1 MSGRRVLALY
11 GALLLGFA
19 AVVCRL
25 YWLCSNTE
33 YAVRAAAQSEA
44 VLRLPAARGNFYDCD
59 GLPLT
64 GLSQSWL
71 ALCFPGEGSYARLYP
86 YADADGQ
93 ARLYRERN
101 TSRPFLLDVVQD
113 VSGLGVRCYAVPRRY
128 AAAPLAEQLIGYLD
142 SEGHGAAG
150 LEAALDDVLYTGER
164 DTLHCAVTAQG
175 RLQRGSEPILEKADS
190 APQGV
195 RLTLSRSIQRA
206 AEGVAAESMATGCI
220 LIIDVSS
227 GKVRACVSLPGF
239 DAANVGESLTAP
251 DSPLLNRAF
260 SAYAVGS
267 VFKPV
272 LAAAALEAGE
282 GDFIRECPGYDALNG
297 QVYRCAGSVPHG
309 LVGLDGALEKS
320 CNGYFIELGRELGP
334 ERVRKMAAAL
344 GFGKGQDIADGLR
357 SASGVLPEAET
368 LENEGQFA
376 NFCFGQGELLA
387 TPLQVAGMMNTIAAG
402 GVYHTPHFVEC
413 TVDETTGEELT
424 PLAHSSS
431 RRVFA
436 EQTAEKL
443 QKLLAGVVAEGTGQQ
458 AAPSE
463 GTAAG
468 KTGTAQTGQFRDGEE
483 LKNYW
488 FAGFYPAEKPRWTIV
503 VMQDAQTEPEVSSA
517 AVFARLCDAL
527 SAGEGMVLLFC
538 LLFWPRSVTIYL
550 YLYVCY
556 PNLTIKGAFSSM
568 AVIEI
573 VGGVILLVVSVV
585 IFALTLM
592 QHTHGQGLAG
602 VINGSAYGANNAR
615 LTPADQMLAKV
626 TRIAGIIFFVVA
638 ILACV
643 FASRLA

>member
-71 ALCFPGEGSYARLYP
+71 ALCFPGESSYARLYP
-86 YADADGQ
+86 YTDADGQ

-113 VSGLGVRCYAVPRRY
+113 VSGLGVRCYAIPRRY

-190 APQGV
+190 ALQGV

-402 GVYHTPHFVEC
+402 GVYHPAFRGVYRGR
-413 TVDETTGEELT
+413 DDGRR
-424 PLAHSSS
+424 AH
-431 RRVFA
+431 
-436 EQTAEKL
+436 
-443 QKLLAGVVAEGTGQQ
+443 
-458 AAPSE
+458 
-463 GTAAG
+463 AAG
-468 KTGTAQTGQFRDGEE
+468 T
-483 LKNYW
+483 
-488 FAGFYPAEKPRWTIV
+488 
-503 VMQDAQTEPEVSSA
+503 
-517 AVFARLCDAL
+517 
-527 SAGEGMVLLFC
+527 
-538 LLFWPRSVTIYL
+538 
-550 YLYVCY
+550 
-556 PNLTIKGAFSSM
+556 
-568 AVIEI
+568 
-573 VGGVILLVVSVV
+573 
-585 IFALTLM
+585 
-592 QHTHGQGLAG
+592 
-602 VINGSAYGANNAR
+602 
-615 LTPADQMLAKV
+615 
-626 TRIAGIIFFVVA
+626 
-638 ILACV
+638 
-643 FASRLA
+643 

>member
-44 VLRLPAARGNFYDCD
+44 VLRLPAARGNFYDCG

-64 GLSQSWL
+64 GISQRWL

-164 DTLHCAVTAQG
+164 DTLYCAVTAQG
-175 RLQRGSEPILEKADS
+175 RLRRGSEPILEKADS

-206 AEGVAAESMATGCI
+206 AEGVAAESMVTGCI
-220 LIIDVSS
+220 LIIDATG

-282 GDFIRECPGYDALNG
+282 GDFTRECPGYDALNG

-334 ERVRKMAAAL
+334 ERVRQM
-344 GFGKGQDIADGLR
+344 
-357 SASGVLPEAET
+357 
-368 LENEGQFA
+368 
-376 NFCFGQGELLA
+376 
-387 TPLQVAGMMNTIAAG
+387 
-402 GVYHTPHFVEC
+402 
-413 TVDETTGEELT
+413 
-424 PLAHSSS
+424 
-431 RRVFA
+431 
-436 EQTAEKL
+436 AEKL
-443 QKLLAGVVAEGTGQQ
+443 QELLAGVVAEGTGRQ

-488 FAGFYPAEKPRWTIV
+488 FAGFYPAEKPHWTIV

-527 SAGEGMVLLFC
+527 SAGE
-538 LLFWPRSVTIYL
+538 
-550 YLYVCY
+550 
-556 PNLTIKGAFSSM
+556 
-568 AVIEI
+568 
-573 VGGVILLVVSVV
+573 
-585 IFALTLM
+585 
-592 QHTHGQGLAG
+592 
-602 VINGSAYGANNAR
+602 
-615 LTPADQMLAKV
+615 
-626 TRIAGIIFFVVA
+626 
-638 ILACV
+638 
-643 FASRLA
+643 

>member
-44 VLRLPAARGNFYDCD
+44 VLRLPAARGNFYDCG

-220 LIIDVSS
+220 L
-227 GKVRACVSLPGF
+227 
-239 DAANVGESLTAP
+239 AP

-272 LAAAALEAGE
+272 LAAAALETGE

-297 QVYRCAGSVPHG
+297 QVYRCSGSVPHG
-309 LVGLDGALEKS
+309 LVELDGALEKS

-334 ERVRKMAAAL
+334 ERVRQMAAAL

-376 NFCFGQGELLA
+376 NFCFGQGKLLA

-402 GVYHTPHFVEC
+402 GVYHTPLFVEC

-443 QKLLAGVVAEGTGQQ
+443 QELLAGVVAEGTGQQ

-517 AVFARLCDAL
+517 AIFARLCDAL
-527 SAGEGMVLLFC
+527 SAG
-538 LLFWPRSVTIYL
+538 
-550 YLYVCY
+550 
-556 PNLTIKGAFSSM
+556 A
-568 AVIEI
+568 
-573 VGGVILLVVSVV
+573 
-585 IFALTLM
+585 
-592 QHTHGQGLAG
+592 
-602 VINGSAYGANNAR
+602 
-615 LTPADQMLAKV
+615 
-626 TRIAGIIFFVVA
+626 
-638 ILACV
+638 
-643 FASRLA
+643 

>member
-33 YAVRAAAQSEA
+33 YAVRAEAQSEA
-44 VLRLPAARGNFYDCD
+44 VLRLPAARGNFYDCG

-64 GLSQSWL
+64 GISQRWL
-71 ALCFPGEGSYARLYP
+71 ALCFPGESSYARLYP

-175 RLQRGSEPILEKADS
+175 RLRRGSEPILEKADS

-220 LIIDVSS
+220 LIIDAAS

-402 GVYHTPHFVEC
+402 GVYHTPLFVEC

-424 PLAHSSS
+424 PLAHGSS
-431 RRVFA
+431 RRVFS

-443 QKLLAGVVAEGTGQQ
+443 HPNDVRRVMRALEIYETSGKTKSEQADSARAEGKYHVLVYGLSQPREIMYARINARVDEMMEAGLVNEVKALLTQGVKPNCEGGAMQ
-458 AAPSE
+458 AIGYKEIVSALQGDISME
-463 GTAAG
+463 RAVELIKQNSRRYAKRQWTW
-468 KTGTAQTGQFRDGEE
+468 FRH
-483 LKNYW
+483 
-488 FAGFYPAEKPRWTIV
+488 
-503 VMQDAQTEPEVSSA
+503 DAQTKWFDYTDFSTRESLEDTLLQCIQADCA
-517 AVFARLCDAL
+517 AYAQQA
-527 SAGEGMVLLFC
+527 
-538 LLFWPRSVTIYL
+538 
-550 YLYVCY
+550 
-556 PNLTIKGAFSSM
+556 
-568 AVIEI
+568 
-573 VGGVILLVVSVV
+573 
-585 IFALTLM
+585 
-592 QHTHGQGLAG
+592 
-602 VINGSAYGANNAR
+602 
-615 LTPADQMLAKV
+615 
-626 TRIAGIIFFVVA
+626 
-638 ILACV
+638 
-643 FASRLA
+643 

>member
-64 GLSQSWL
+64 GISQRWL

-251 DSPLLNRAF
+251 GSPLLNRTF

-376 NFCFGQGELLA
+376 NFCFGQGKLLA

-402 GVYHTPHFVEC
+402 GVYHTPLFVEC
-413 TVDETTGEELT
+413 TVDETTGEELM

-431 RRVFA
+431 RWVFA

-443 QKLLAGVVAEGTGQQ
+443 QKLLAGRGRGNG
-458 AAPSE
+458 P
-463 GTAAG
+463 AG
-468 KTGTAQTGQFRDGEE
+468 RPLRGDCRRKDRHRPDRPVPGWRR
-483 LKNYW
+483 
-488 FAGFYPAEKPRWTIV
+488 AEKLLVRRFLPGRKAPLDHRG
-503 VMQDAQTEPEVSSA
+503 DAGRSDRAGSVQRSHLCPLVRRTECRGVNGFAFLLAFLAEVCYYIL
-517 AVFARLCDAL
+517 VFI
-527 SAGEGMVLLFC
+527 C
-538 LLFWPRSVTIYL
+538 LLSKFNNKRSVFI
-550 YLYVCY
+550 
-556 PNLTIKGAFSSM
+556 
-568 AVIEI
+568 
-573 VGGVILLVVSVV
+573 
-585 IFALTLM
+585 
-592 QHTHGQGLAG
+592 HG
-602 VINGSAYGANNAR
+602 SH
-615 LTPADQMLAKV
+615 
-626 TRIAGIIFFVVA
+626 
-638 ILACV
+638 
-643 FASRLA
+643 

>member
-44 VLRLPAARGNFYDCD
+44 VLRLPAARGNFYDCG

-64 GLSQSWL
+64 GISQRWL
-71 ALCFPGEGSYARLYP
+71 ALCFPGESSYARLYP

-175 RLQRGSEPILEKADS
+175 RLRRGSEPILEKADS

-220 LIIDVSS
+220 LIIDAAS
-227 GKVRACVSLPGF
+227 GKVRACVSLPDF

-260 SAYAVGS
+260 SAYTVGS

-282 GDFIRECPGYDALNG
+282 GDFTRECPGYDALNG

-334 ERVRKMAAAL
+334 ERVRQMAAAL
-344 GFGKGQDIADGLR
+344 GFGKGQDIAGGLR

-387 TPLQVAGMMNTIAAG
+387 TPLQVAGMMNTIAAYPSFFTSTFIPEYRTLVLTG
-402 GVYHTPHFVEC
+402 LIVP
-413 TVDETTGEELT
+413 ETRIQITQAIKTEMIFRLRLFASFFFMFCPSFPYSGKT
-424 PLAHSSS
+424 CCFFM
-431 RRVFA
+431 VFA
-436 EQTAEKL
+436 CLHTVQAFSECSRCHTDDNLTAVRIRNL
-443 QKLLAGVVAEGTGQQ
+443 SGLFRNNNCQCITDFTD
-458 AAPSE
+458 SH
-463 GTAAG
+463 
-468 KTGTAQTGQFRDGEE
+468 TGTVTGSQTFIQF
-483 LKNYW
+483 
-488 FAGFYPAEKPRWTIV
+488 
-503 VMQDAQTEPEVSSA
+503 Q
-517 AVFARLCDAL
+517 
-527 SAGEGMVLLFC
+527 
-538 LLFWPRSVTIYL
+538 
-550 YLYVCY
+550 
-556 PNLTIKGAFSSM
+556 
-568 AVIEI
+568 
-573 VGGVILLVVSVV
+573 
-585 IFALTLM
+585 
-592 QHTHGQGLAG
+592 
-602 VINGSAYGANNAR
+602 
-615 LTPADQMLAKV
+615 
-626 TRIAGIIFFVVA
+626 II
-638 ILACV
+638 
-643 FASRLA
+643 

>member
-64 GLSQSWL
+64 GISQRWL
-71 ALCFPGEGSYARLYP
+71 ALCFPGESSYARLYP

-164 DTLHCAVTAQG
+164 DTLRCAVTAQG
-175 RLQRGSEPILEKADS
+175 RLRRGSEPILEKADS

-206 AEGVAAESMATGCI
+206 AEGVAAESMVTGCI
-220 LIIDVSS
+220 LIIDVAS
-227 GKVRACVSLPGF
+227 GKVRACVSLPDF

-282 GDFIRECPGYDALNG
+282 GDFTRECPGYDALNG

-334 ERVRKMAAAL
+334 ERVRQMAAAL
-344 GFGKGQDIADGLR
+344 GFGKGQDIAGGLR

-387 TPLQVAGMMNTIAAG
+387 TPLQVAGMMNTVAAG
-402 GVYHTPHFVEC
+402 GVYHTPLFVEC

-443 QKLLAGVVAEGTGQQ
+443 QELLAGVVAEGTGRQ

-527 SAGEGMVLLFC
+527 SAGE
-538 LLFWPRSVTIYL
+538 
-550 YLYVCY
+550 
-556 PNLTIKGAFSSM
+556 
-568 AVIEI
+568 
-573 VGGVILLVVSVV
+573 
-585 IFALTLM
+585 
-592 QHTHGQGLAG
+592 
-602 VINGSAYGANNAR
+602 
-615 LTPADQMLAKV
+615 
-626 TRIAGIIFFVVA
+626 
-638 ILACV
+638 
-643 FASRLA
+643 

>member
-44 VLRLPAARGNFYDCD
+44 VLRLPAARGNFYDCG

-64 GLSQSWL
+64 GISQRWL
-71 ALCFPGEGSYARLYP
+71 ALCFPGEDSYARLYP

-101 TSRPFLLDVVQD
+101 TSRPFLLDVAQD

-150 LEAALDDVLYTGER
+150 LEAALDDVLYTGEQ

-175 RLQRGSEPILEKADS
+175 RLRRGSEPILEKADS

-206 AEGVAAESMATGCI
+206 AEGVAAESMAAGCI
-220 LIIDVSS
+220 LIMDAAG

-282 GDFIRECPGYDALNG
+282 GDFARECPGYDALNG

-334 ERVRKMAAAL
+334 ERVRQMAAAL
-344 GFGKGQDIADGLR
+344 GFGKDHVMVSLLR
-357 SASGVLPEAET
+357 RLVL
-368 LENEGQFA
+368 
-376 NFCFGQGELLA
+376 
-387 TPLQVAGMMNTIAAG
+387 
-402 GVYHTPHFVEC
+402 
-413 TVDETTGEELT
+413 TTLT
-424 PLAHSSS
+424 P
-431 RRVFA
+431 
-436 EQTAEKL
+436 
-443 QKLLAGVVAEGTGQQ
+443 
-458 AAPSE
+458 
-463 GTAAG
+463 
-468 KTGTAQTGQFRDGEE
+468 
-483 LKNYW
+483 
-488 FAGFYPAEKPRWTIV
+488 
-503 VMQDAQTEPEVSSA
+503 
-517 AVFARLCDAL
+517 
-527 SAGEGMVLLFC
+527 
-538 LLFWPRSVTIYL
+538 
-550 YLYVCY
+550 
-556 PNLTIKGAFSSM
+556 
-568 AVIEI
+568 
-573 VGGVILLVVSVV
+573 ILL
-585 IFALTLM
+585 
-592 QHTHGQGLAG
+592 
-602 VINGSAYGANNAR
+602 
-615 LTPADQMLAKV
+615 P
-626 TRIAGIIFFVVA
+626 
-638 ILACV
+638 
-643 FASRLA
+643 

>member
-1 MSGRRVLALY
+1 MVRSRRRKTAS
-11 GALLLGFA
+11 
-19 AVVCRL
+19 RRK
-25 YWLCSNTE
+25 W
-33 YAVRAAAQSEA
+33 
-44 VLRLPAARGNFYDCD
+44 
-59 GLPLT
+59 
-64 GLSQSWL
+64 
-71 ALCFPGEGSYARLYP
+71 
-86 YADADGQ
+86 
-93 ARLYRERN
+93 N

-320 CNGYFIELGRELGP
+320 CNGYFIELGRKLGP

-402 GVYHTPHFVEC
+402 GVYHTPLFVEC
-413 TVDETTGEELT
+413 TVDETTGGELM

-443 QKLLAGVVAEGTGQQ
+443 QKLLNVYLDYPVNAMTRVCKKLNLPKKAALEAIHQFEVTYGGGPATAHDVFLAMQEIPFFLSCDHAPESKLLAVAE
-458 AAPSE
+458 S
-463 GTAAG
+463 
-468 KTGTAQTGQFRDGEE
+468 
-483 LKNYW
+483 L
-488 FAGFYPAEKPRWTIV
+488 
-503 VMQDAQTEPEVSSA
+503 
-517 AVFARLCDAL
+517 AR
-527 SAGEGMVLLFC
+527 
-538 LLFWPRSVTIYL
+538 
-550 YLYVCY
+550 
-556 PNLTIKGAFSSM
+556 
-568 AVIEI
+568 
-573 VGGVILLVVSVV
+573 
-585 IFALTLM
+585 ALTFRWED
-592 QHTHGQGLAG
+592 
-602 VINGSAYGANNAR
+602 Y
-615 LTPADQMLAKV
+615 DLAKGV
-626 TRIAGIIFFVVA
+626 EY
-638 ILACV
+638 
-643 FASRLA
+643 

>member
-64 GLSQSWL
+64 ELSEQWL
-71 ALCFPGEGSYARLYP
+71 ALCFPGESSYARLYP

-164 DTLHCAVTAQG
+164 DTLHCAITAQG
-175 RLQRGSEPILEKADS
+175 RLQRGSKPILEKADS

-206 AEGVAAESMATGCI
+206 AEGVAAESMATGCV
-220 LIIDVSS
+220 LITDVSS

-239 DAANVGESLTAP
+239 DAANVGESLTALN
-251 DSPLLNRAF
+251 SPLLNRAF

-402 GVYHTPHFVEC
+402 GVYHTPLFVEC

-431 RRVFA
+431 RRVFSV
-436 EQTAEKL
+436 QTAEKL
-443 QKLLAGVVAEGTGQQ
+443 QELLAGVVAEGTGQQ

-483 LKNYW
+483 LK
-488 FAGFYPAEKPRWTIV
+488 K
-503 VMQDAQTEPEVSSA
+503 
-517 AVFARLCDAL
+517 
-527 SAGEGMVLLFC
+527 
-538 LLFWPRSVTIYL
+538 
-550 YLYVCY
+550 
-556 PNLTIKGAFSSM
+556 
-568 AVIEI
+568 
-573 VGGVILLVVSVV
+573 LLVRRFLPGRKAPLDHRGDAGHPDRAGSVQRSHLCPPV
-585 IFALTLM
+585 RRTERRGVNGFAFL
-592 QHTHGQGLAG
+592 LA
-602 VINGSAYGANNAR
+602 
-615 LTPADQMLAKV
+615 
-626 TRIAGIIFFVVA
+626 FFG
-638 ILACV
+638 
-643 FASRLA
+643 

>member
-11 GALLLGFA
+11 GALLLGFV

-25 YWLCSNTE
+25 YWLCSNTD

-44 VLRLPAARGNFYDCD
+44 VLRLPAARGNFYDCG

-64 GLSQSWL
+64 GLSEQWL
-71 ALCFPGEGSYARLYP
+71 ALCFPGESSYARLYP

-220 LIIDVSS
+220 LIIDVSN
-227 GKVRACVSLPGF
+227 GKVRACVSLPDF

-282 GDFIRECPGYDALNG
+282 GDFARECPGYDALNG

-334 ERVRKMAAAL
+334 ERVRQWRQRWASGRDRTLQTASGRLLAFCPKQRHSKTRGSL
-344 GFGKGQDIADGLR
+344 PT
-357 SASGVLPEAET
+357 SASDRGS
-368 LENEGQFA
+368 FW
-376 NFCFGQGELLA
+376 
-387 TPLQVAGMMNTIAAG
+387 
-402 GVYHTPHFVEC
+402 
-413 TVDETTGEELT
+413 
-424 PLAHSSS
+424 
-431 RRVFA
+431 RR
-436 EQTAEKL
+436 
-443 QKLLAGVVAEGTGQQ
+443 
-458 AAPSE
+458 P
-463 GTAAG
+463 
-468 KTGTAQTGQFRDGEE
+468 
-483 LKNYW
+483 Y
-488 FAGFYPAEKPRWTIV
+488 RW
-503 VMQDAQTEPEVSSA
+503 P
-517 AVFARLCDAL
+517 
-527 SAGEGMVLLFC
+527 G
-538 LLFWPRSVTIYL
+538 
-550 YLYVCY
+550 
-556 PNLTIKGAFSSM
+556 
-568 AVIEI
+568 
-573 VGGVILLVVSVV
+573 
-585 IFALTLM
+585 
-592 QHTHGQGLAG
+592 
-602 VINGSAYGANNAR
+602 
-615 LTPADQMLAKV
+615 
-626 TRIAGIIFFVVA
+626 
-638 ILACV
+638 
-643 FASRLA
+643 

>member
-1 MSGRRVLALY
+1 MRCT
-11 GALLLGFA
+11 ALLLGFA
-19 AVVCRL
+19 AVQVVL
-25 YWLCSNTE
+25 ALLE
-33 YAVRAAAQSEA
+33 HGVRRAAAAQSEA
-44 VLRLPAARGNFYDCD
+44 VLRPPAARGNLRLRRSAAD
-59 GLPLT
+59 GAFE
-64 GLSQSWL
+64 QWL
-71 ALCFPGEGSYARLYP
+71 APASRVRAATRGSTPMRTPTGRPGF
-86 YADADGQ
+86 
-93 ARLYRERN
+93 YRERN
-101 TSRPFLLDVVQD
+101 TSRPFAGRGAGDGRD
-113 VSGLGVRCYAVPRRY
+113 WACCAPFPAAS
-128 AAAPLAEQLIGYLD
+128 AAPLAEQLIGYLN

-206 AEGVAAESMATGCI
+206 AEGVAAGSMATGCV
-220 LIIDVSS
+220 LITDVSS

-251 DSPLLNRAF
+251 NSPLLNRAF

-402 GVYHTPHFVEC
+402 GVYHTPLFVEC

-443 QKLLAGVVAEGTGQQ
+443 QELLAGVVAEGTGQQ

-517 AVFARLCDAL
+517 AIFARLCDAL
-527 SAGEGMVLLFC
+527 SAG
-538 LLFWPRSVTIYL
+538 
-550 YLYVCY
+550 
-556 PNLTIKGAFSSM
+556 
-568 AVIEI
+568 
-573 VGGVILLVVSVV
+573 
-585 IFALTLM
+585 
-592 QHTHGQGLAG
+592 Q
-602 VINGSAYGANNAR
+602 
-615 LTPADQMLAKV
+615 
-626 TRIAGIIFFVVA
+626 
-638 ILACV
+638 
-643 FASRLA
+643 

>member
-25 YWLCSNTE
+25 YWLCSNTD
-33 YAVRAAAQSEA
+33 YAVRSAAQSEA

-64 GLSQSWL
+64 GLSEQWL
-71 ALCFPGEGSYARLYP
+71 ALCFPGESSYARLYP

-101 TSRPFLLDVVQD
+101 TSRPFLLEVVQD
-113 VSGLGVRCYAVPRRY
+113 VSRLGVRCYAVPRRY

-164 DTLHCAVTAQG
+164 DTLHCAVT
-175 RLQRGSEPILEKADS
+175 
-190 APQGV
+190 
-195 RLTLSRSIQRA
+195 RSIQRA

-220 LIIDVSS
+220 LIIDVTS

-251 DSPLLNRAF
+251 GSPLLNRAF

-320 CNGYFIELGRELGP
+320 CNGYFIELGRKLGP
-334 ERVRKMAAAL
+334 ERVRQMAAAL
-344 GFGKGQDIADGLR
+344 GFGKGQDIAGGLR

-402 GVYHTPHFVEC
+402 GVYHTPLFVEC

-431 RRVFA
+431 RRVFSV
-436 EQTAEKL
+436 QTAEKL
-443 QKLLAGVVAEGTGQQ
+443 QELLAGVVAEGTGRQ

-527 SAGEGMVLLFC
+527 SAGE
-538 LLFWPRSVTIYL
+538 
-550 YLYVCY
+550 
-556 PNLTIKGAFSSM
+556 
-568 AVIEI
+568 
-573 VGGVILLVVSVV
+573 
-585 IFALTLM
+585 
-592 QHTHGQGLAG
+592 
-602 VINGSAYGANNAR
+602 
-615 LTPADQMLAKV
+615 
-626 TRIAGIIFFVVA
+626 
-638 ILACV
+638 
-643 FASRLA
+643 